1 MDAAKSRW
9 LKYLGV
15 LKQTSVNSA
24 GGEHQASAGYYPPLL
39 WLFALTLSIGRAV
52 QDSMLDFHVAT
63 QVALQVEF
71 AGAVRTLEGLA
82 AGVKVHVSQEVVHS
96 VERLAAHLRT
106 NKYKNTVRHTHT
118 QIFTPVLRLR
128 GMGVRREGV

>member
-1 MDAAKSRW
+1 
-9 LKYLGV
+9 
-15 LKQTSVNSA
+15 
-24 GGEHQASAGYYPPLL
+24 
-39 WLFALTLSIGRAV
+39 
-52 QDSMLDFHVAT
+52 MLDFHVAT

-118 QIFTPVLRLR
+118 HTDFHTCTKTQRHGCQTRR
-128 GMGVRREGV
+128 CVRKKVKGSFPLLL